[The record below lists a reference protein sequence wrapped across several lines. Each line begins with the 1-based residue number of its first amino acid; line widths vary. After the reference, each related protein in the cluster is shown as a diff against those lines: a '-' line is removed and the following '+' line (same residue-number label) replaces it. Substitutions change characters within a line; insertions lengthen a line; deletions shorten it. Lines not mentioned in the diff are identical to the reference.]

1 MIPLRDDNRGRH
13 SRSFVTYAII
23 ASNVLIYLYETRL
36 PDDRLLA
43 FITRW
48 GAVPA
53 TITGAH
59 EWWTLLTSLFLHA
72 SWIHLG
78 GNMLFLWIFGDNV
91 EDVMGHV
98 SFLLF
103 YLLVGLSASAAQVWL
118 GGFHSHVPV
127 IGASGA
133 ISGVLAAYMTF
144 FPRGRVSTLV
154 FLKFFVTVLMLP
166 AWVMIGVWI
175 ALQISQVFFSTTVQ
189 TAESTSI
196 AYLAHVGGF
205 VGGLV
210 LVWVFADRDR
220 LADQRIARQVIPEA
234 IRWGS
239 NEGSPG

>member
-13 SRSFVTYAII
+13 SQPYVTYAII
-23 ASNVLIYLYETRL
+23 ASNVLVYLYQARL
-36 PDDRLLA
+36 PHDRLVA

-53 TITGAH
+53 TITGGH
-59 EWWTLLTSLFLHA
+59 DWWTLLTSLFLHA
-72 SWIHLG
+72 SWVHLG

-91 EDVMGHV
+91 EDVMGHI
-98 SFLLF
+98 SFGTF
-103 YLLVGLSASAAQVWL
+103 YVLVGLCASAAQVWL
-118 GGFHSHVPV
+118 GGPGSHVAI

-133 ISGVLAAYMTF
+133 ISGVLAAYMIF

-175 ALQISQVFFSTTVQ
+175 ALQILQGFVSTTVQ
-189 TAESTSI
+189 TAESTSV

-205 VGGLV
+205 VGGLA
-210 LVWVFADRDR
+210 LVWLFADRDR

-234 IRWGS
+234 IRWRSKERSLG
-239 NEGSPG
+239 